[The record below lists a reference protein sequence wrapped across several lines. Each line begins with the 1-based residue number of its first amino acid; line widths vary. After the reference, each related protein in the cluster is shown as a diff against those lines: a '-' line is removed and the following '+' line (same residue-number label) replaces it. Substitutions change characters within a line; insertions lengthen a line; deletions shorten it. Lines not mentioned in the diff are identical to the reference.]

1 MLHTNQLLKGI
12 FLVNFSLYSLIWQCL
27 CHIALRPKHRY
38 GNVQIKIVIDMY
50 IFLQNTKKKF
60 KKHKGHP
67 LRFSYLSNYFF
78 GN

>member
-1 MLHTNQLLKGI
+1 
-12 FLVNFSLYSLIWQCL
+12 
-27 CHIALRPKHRY
+27 
-38 GNVQIKIVIDMY
+38 MY